1 MWPLGESG
9 GASVGKGGESD
20 VKSWNLQSCSS
31 QLYQLR
37 TDRLVHVSKF

>member
-20 VKSWNLQSCSS
+20 TESQVLQSCSP
-31 QLYQLR
+31 YQCRLR
-37 TDRLVHVSKF
+37 VGILAPTSKY